1 MNDRYVDTNGIRLH
15 YLEVGTSGPT
25 LILMPGLTANAH
37 SFDGL
42 LAAGL
47 ADRIRVLALD
57 LRGRGLSDKP
67 DVGYRMSD
75 HAADVLGLM
84 DALELDRVVLGGHS
98 FGGLLT
104 YHMAASHPDRV
115 ESCVVIDV
123 PAEVDETILD
133 QIKPSLDRLDMVL
146 PSWDAY
152 LEMVKAMPYFD
163 GWWDPAIEGYFRA
176 DTQDQD
182 DGTVRAR
189 SRPEHIRAAVEGTLD
204 VDWPRVVASI
214 EQRLLFLRAP
224 DPFGPPGSPPIVPES
239 KARATMALIRNGR
252 LAEIPGNHMT
262 CLFGP
267 SAAQAVDA
275 IEAFVL
281 EDR

>member
-1 MNDRYVDTNGIRLH
+1 VNDRYVDTNGIRLH
-15 YLEVGTSGPT
+15 YLELGASGPA
-25 LILMPGLTANAH
+25 LLLMPGLTANAH

-42 LAAGL
+42 IAAGL
-47 ADRIRVLALD
+47 AERMRVLALD

-67 DVGYRMSD
+67 DAGYSMAD

-84 DALELDRVVLGGHS
+84 DALELDRIVLGGHS

-115 ESCVVIDV
+115 ESCVVIDA
-123 PAEVDETILD
+123 PAEVDDTILD

-152 LEMVKAMPYFD
+152 LKMVKAMPYFD
-163 GWWDPAIEGYFRA
+163 GWWDPAIEGYYRA
-176 DTQDQD
+176 DGQDQG
-182 DGTVRAR
+182 DGTVRSR
-189 SRPEHIRAAVEGTLD
+189 SRPEHIRAAVEGTLE
-204 VDWPRVVASI
+204 VDWPEVVASI
-214 EQRLLFLRAP
+214 EQPLLFLRAP

-239 KARATMALIRNGR
+239 KARATMALLRNGN
-252 LAEIPGNHMT
+252 LVEIPGNHMT

-267 SAAQAVDA
+267 SAVQAVDA